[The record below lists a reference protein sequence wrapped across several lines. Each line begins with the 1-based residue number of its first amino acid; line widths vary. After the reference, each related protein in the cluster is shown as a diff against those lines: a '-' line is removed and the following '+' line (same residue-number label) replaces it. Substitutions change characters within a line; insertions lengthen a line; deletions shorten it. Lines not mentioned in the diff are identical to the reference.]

1 MAVTAIRHGAGFA
14 PCDLGSAV
22 LRFDNCV
29 TTTTKPC
36 FVAPCVR
43 EWPQA
48 TARSSPSHRLPRTVT
63 TLAPRQYCV
72 PTTHTVLPPTHTVF
86 NTSVAAA
93 DPQTLET
100 VRSLGE
106 VVKDEMQK
114 LRGDLLTTM
123 SANVPAHTA
132 ASNLLG
138 SLDNVSSLFHD
149 PEVERVEV
157 GFTPVASLVS
167 LTKKQVGDAQ
177 EAARALSD
185 AVAARARQDVD
196 TTTDRNVYEYEDVRN
211 VHEYEDV
218 RNVHKY
224 EDEEEDES
232 SSRLKLRFNDDE
244 NDNIAVPSPRSKSP
258 SSHNYL
264 KPTAAFIHS
273 NSGVRHGKFLKSHE
287 HEHDFENRK
296 PEDSPQPLHK
306 ELHPSKLKAHFRLKN
321 GVHRRRRSPGTPARR
336 GNATPASDEEAEHAT
351 SESARRGNRDLGGE
365 FKMLAHDMRHLAGS
379 LGSLEVD
386 GRPHH

>member
-1 MAVTAIRHGAGFA
+1 MAVTAIRHGVGFA
-14 PCDLGSAV
+14 PYDLGSAV

-29 TTTTKPC
+29 TTTTTTPYV
-36 FVAPCVR
+36 VAPCVR

-48 TARSSPSHRLPRTVT
+48 TARSSPSRRLPRTVT

-86 NTSVAAA
+86 HTSVAAA

-149 PEVERVEV
+149 PDVERVEV

-185 AVAARARQDVD
+185 AMAARARQDAD

-211 VHEYEDV
+211 VNE
-218 RNVHKY
+218 Y

-258 SSHNYL
+258 SSPNYF
-264 KPTAAFIHS
+264 KPTAAFRQS

-336 GNATPASDEEAEHAT
+336 GNTAPASDEEAEHAT
-351 SESARRGNRDLGGE
+351 CESARRGNRDVGGE

-386 GRPHH
+386 GRPHR